1 MTTQKKNHSTQ
12 IYMHTKKQLFFFY
25 VFYCKQCGNTIR
37 YALIKLRWYM
47 LL

>member
-12 IYMHTKKQLFFFY
+12 IYMHTKKQLFFY

-37 YALIKLRWYM
+37 YALIKLR
-47 LL
+47 